1 MFTWHGLAQRSR
13 PPTLVTLESTS
24 PLLPNAVR
32 SPSIHPVAR
41 PSSSRGSPEAAPWPR
56 VTAEPGPGVSGGNVA
71 GGGKRGFFFLFLF
84 NYEPRWRDEQLGL
97 WPKIQ
102 GACESDFS
110 VYGGKEEKRQSQHF
124 ISQDVLNRA
133 ANENWLL
140 KNNNHKMFMYNSL
153 CANPTQMYSQ

>member
-56 VTAEPGPGVSGGNVA
+56 VTAEPGLGSAGVTR
-71 GGGKRGFFFLFLF
+71 RGEASEHFFFFLITS
-84 NYEPRWRDEQLGL
+84 LGGAMSSSARGSKFKGTASQIL
-97 WPKIQ
+97 ASTEGRRKI
-102 GACESDFS
+102 S
-110 VYGGKEEKRQSQHF
+110 
-124 ISQDVLNRA
+124 
-133 ANENWLL
+133 
-140 KNNNHKMFMYNSL
+140 
-153 CANPTQMYSQ
+153 